1 MIKRISKIIIIAF
14 VFLFVFSLSAC
25 KGPKEEPK
33 DPTISF
39 DKTTYEVE
47 VGDEVTLT
55 PVVKDLDN
63 AEVVYEESVSG
74 VVSSTAAGK
83 YTAVKAGTVTIT
95 ATLKGYTVSASVT
108 ITVKEIV
115 LVDSITIK
123 GEASMT
129 EGDTQTLSAT
139 VAPDNA
145 KDKTFKWSSSN
156 SKIATISD
164 AGLVTALKAG
174 TVTITA
180 TANDASAKTATFK
193 IVIKEKQILATA
205 IDFDIQ
211 EKYYVGDED
220 TLVAKFTPTNT
231 SIKVAAWSSTN
242 PTVATIDEDG
252 KLVAVNAG
260 KVTIVAKASD
270 GSGVKAS
277 KQITVEEFNGPTEVK
292 YVGPTTF
299 GANETYQLKASDFS
313 SDAKEALEFLSYECF
328 DDTVSVSDAGL
339 ITAVSSGTANVIVSI
354 QGKAK
359 IELTIAVK
367 VVPVLYVDASLAGS
381 SNGASVTSS
390 LTTDALTFG
399 TNAFDTI
406 TKAIA
411 KATDGAYILVAK
423 GTYAE
428 NININK
434 SNIILVG
441 PNNKVLGNDTRQD
454 EAVLTGIVNI
464 AKELEN
470 ITIAGFKFAESAQI
484 KNAAGAAGSGDAPAT
499 NLDGF
504 KFAYNLVDTSL
515 SSGKGF
521 IYFVEGSS
529 GYSYNLYFTGNKF
542 TTSVENSAL
551 EAFVYIDNNTHLFVE
566 NNTFYNAPKMAFYIN
581 DTTKGLGGN
590 AIIKNNTFDTVGT
603 NAFHSNWGSPSP
615 NLTKGFYIEVEG
627 NTFKSVGADAIHFGQ
642 FNNADSYDHIYVKNN
657 TFNSVGTGVYFNR
670 VQNDYHIAVT
680 NNTFNNDPTTAYF
693 VNGWN
698 AASNTKMVA
707 GGNKYLDNGVES
719 TPKAALYDAEKVAI
733 DQVPDGSSTE
743 EREAALGN
751 HVEIRFAGSGVL
763 KVNENLD
770 LEVNFFGETEGNA
783 PTFASSDATIA
794 SVDATGKVTALKAGD
809 ATITVTISST
819 VATVSLNVIDE
830 SQTMNELLKLLALN
844 NNGVVM
850 NKVITL
856 KGNSDI
862 DKRTYGSVNN
872 YWAGTM
878 PTIKADYMPLSTK
891 KYGVWEYSEDEN
903 IKPLKDQQ
911 LRLIQAE
918 RTSTDYIVVHD
929 TANSSKGANAKMNSD
944 WAHHEQ
950 EDTTAS
956 WHYTVGNDGIY
967 QVLENEKL
975 IAWHAGDG
983 TNWALDNNNSTT
995 FYDTGVAYSV
1005 ERPTVTL
1012 GEDGYFY
1019 IEGAKTTVKYP
1030 TQAGVTPHLNDL
1042 GILAFKGE
1050 NGNYVIP
1057 TTHITGENYGQAICM
1072 RGGNLNA
1079 VAIESC
1085 INSDAD
1091 LYLTWQYLAKLVTSL
1106 LLKYNL
1112 TPDRVSFHNNWSNKP
1127 CPHTMMDANLVNQ
1140 FLKMVY
1146 VEYDVAKNYS
1156 DYTITFTSNN
1166 PDIIDNTGRVVS
1178 WPTYTTNVSYT
1189 VTVTKGSES
1198 ASMTLHSL
1206 VIGKNC

>member
-14 VFLFVFSLSAC
+14 AFLFVFSLSAC

-47 VGDEVTLT
+47 VGEEVTLN
-55 PVVKDLDN
+55 PVVTDLDN
-63 AEVVYEESVSG
+63 AEVEYTESVSG
-74 VVSSTAAGK
+74 IVTSLSNGK
-83 YTAVKAGTVTIT
+83 YSATAAGTVTIT
-95 ATLKGYTVSASVT
+95 ATIKGYTASASVT

-115 LVDSITIK
+115 LVDSITVT

-129 EGDTQTLSAT
+129 EGDTQTLSVA

-156 SKIATISD
+156 SKIATVSD

-180 TANDASAKTATFK
+180 TANDASAKTGTLK
-193 IVIKEKQILATA
+193 IVIKEKQILATE

-220 TLVAKFTPTNT
+220 TLVAKFSPANT

-242 PTVATIDEDG
+242 PTVATIDENG
-252 KLVAVNAG
+252 KLIAINAG
-260 KVTIVAKASD
+260 KVTIVAKATD
-270 GSGVKAS
+270 GSNVKAS
-277 KQITVEEFNGPTEVK
+277 KQITVEEFNGPTVVE

-299 GANETYQLKASDFS
+299 GVNEEYQLKASDFT
-313 SDAKEALEFLSYECF
+313 SDAKEALEFISYECF
-328 DDTVSVSDAGL
+328 DETVSVSETGL
-339 ITAVSSGTANVIVSI
+339 VKAISNGAANIIVSV
-354 QGKAK
+354 QGKTK

-367 VVPVLYVDASLAGS
+367 VVPTLYVDASLAGS
-381 SNGASVTSS
+381 ANGASVTSS

-399 TNAFDTI
+399 TNAFASI
-406 TKAIA
+406 TDAVS
-411 KATDGAYILVAK
+411 KATNGAYILVAK

-434 SNIILVG
+434 SDILLFG
-441 PNNKVLGNDTRQD
+441 PNNKVLGNDTRAD
-454 EAVLTGIVNI
+454 EAELTGTISI

-470 ITIAGFKFAESAQI
+470 IAIAGFKFSGSAQI
-484 KNAAGAAGSGDAPAT
+484 KNAAGGAGSGDAPVT
-499 NLDGF
+499 NLNGF
-504 KFAYNLVDTSL
+504 KFAYNLVDTAL
-515 SSGKGF
+515 TSGKGF

-542 TTSVENSAL
+542 TTSVTSTID
-551 EAFVYIDNNTHLFVE
+551 AFVYIDNNTHLFVE
-566 NNTFYNAPKMAFYIN
+566 NNTFYNAPKNAFYIN

-590 AIIKNNTFDTVGT
+590 GIIKNNTFDTVGA
-603 NAFHSNWGSPSP
+603 NAFHCNWGSPSP
-615 NLTKGFYIEVEG
+615 NLTKGYFIEIEG
-627 NTFKSVGADAIHFGQ
+627 NTFKNVTVDAIYFGR
-642 FNNADSYDHIYVKNN
+642 FNNADSYDHIYIKNN
-657 TFNSVGTGVYFNR
+657 TFTSVKVGARFDR
-670 VQNDYHIAVT
+670 VQAEYNLVAT
-680 NNTFNNDPTTAYF
+680 ANTFTNDPTEAYF
-693 VNGWN
+693 ANSWRSDTAKN
-698 AASNTKMVA
+698 AAIVA
-707 GGNKYLDNGVES
+707 GGNKFLDNGTEIS
-719 TPKAALYDAEKVAI
+719 PKATLYDAEKVAI
-733 DQVPDGSSTE
+733 DQVPADAPVE
-743 EREAALGN
+743 EREGALGN
-751 HVEIRFAGSGVL
+751 HVEIRFEGSGVL
-763 KVNENLD
+763 KLQENVE

-783 PTFASSDATIA
+783 PTFVSSDATVA
-794 SVDATGKVTALKAGD
+794 SVSETGKVTGLKAGE
-809 ATITVTISST
+809 ATITVTVNNT
-819 VATVSLNVIDE
+819 TATVSFNVIDE
-830 SQTMNELLKLLALN
+830 SENMNALLKLLALN

-850 NKVITL
+850 NRIITY
-856 KGNSDI
+856 KGSSEI
-862 DKRTYGSVNN
+862 DHRVYGSVNN

-891 KYGVWEYSEDEN
+891 KYGVWEEDADGN
-903 IKPLKDQQ
+903 QTKV
-911 LRLIQAE
+911 IQAE
-918 RTSTDYIVVHD
+918 RTSTEFIVVHD
-929 TANSSKGANAKMNSD
+929 TANSNKGANAKMNSD
-944 WAHHEQ
+944 WAHHPQ
-950 EDTTAS
+950 SDTTAS

-995 FYDTGVAYSV
+995 WTDSGVAYSGD
-1005 ERPTVTL
+1005 RPKVTL

-1019 IEGAKTTVKYP
+1019 IEGQKTTVQYP
-1030 TQAGVTPHLNDL
+1030 TKAGVTPHLNDL
-1042 GILAFKGE
+1042 GLFVIKGE
-1050 NGNYVIP
+1050 SGNYMIP
-1057 TTHITGENYGQAICM
+1057 TTWINETYGDTICA
-1072 RGGNLNA
+1072 RGGNLHG

-1085 INSDAD
+1085 VDSGSD
-1091 LYLTWQYLAKLVTSL
+1091 LWLTWQYLSKLVSSL
-1106 LLKYNL
+1106 LIKYNL
-1112 TPDRVSFHNNWSNKP
+1112 TPERVAFHNNFANKP
-1127 CPHTMMDANLVNQ
+1127 CPKTMMGANLVDQ

-1166 PDIIDNTGRVVS
+1166 PEIIDNTGRVVS

-1189 VTVTKGSES
+1189 VTVTKGTES
-1198 ASMTLHSL
+1198 ASITLHSL